1 MKAIDIFYN
10 DSSSLPARIKMRSFL
25 ALHSEFLDIKPM
37 KVWGFSLRR
46 ILVFSK
52 IGTPGVFHSQTSPP
66 SASSNSSKL
75 SVKCSYQV
83 YDSRSFYSR

>member
-10 DSSSLPARIKMRSFL
+10 GSSFLPARIKKKSSL
-25 ALHSEFLDIKPM
+25 ALHIENLVGFLDIKPM
-37 KVWGFSLRR
+37 KVWVFSLRR
-46 ILVFSK
+46 ILVISK

-75 SVKCSYQV
+75 SI
-83 YDSRSFYSR
+83 